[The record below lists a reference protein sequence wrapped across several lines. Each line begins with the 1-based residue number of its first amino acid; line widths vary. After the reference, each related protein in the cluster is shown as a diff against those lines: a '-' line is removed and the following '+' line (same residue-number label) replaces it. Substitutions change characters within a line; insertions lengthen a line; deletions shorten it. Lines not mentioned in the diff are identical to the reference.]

1 MSKLQVLIERSG
13 DGLIIL
19 HYEFVQHIE
28 DIMSLSEKYGI
39 GGVDHFDLEEVMKV
53 LQVLHFECGQ
63 QLGHHAGDFGKL
75 GRGDDQVIHIQQ
87 YAVKAFRTFPDD
99 NNE

>member
-39 GGVDHFDLEEVMKV
+39 GGVDHFHLEEVMKV
-53 LQVLHFECGQ
+53 LQTLHFKCGR
-63 QLGHHAGDFGKL
+63 QLGLHTTDFSKVGSV
-75 GRGDDQVIHIQQ
+75 DDQVIHIQQ

>member
-1 MSKLQVLIERSG
+1 MVKLQVSIERSG
-13 DGLIIL
+13 EGSIIRHSEL
-19 HYEFVQHIE
+19 VQHIQE
-28 DIMSLSEKYGI
+28 VMFLSKQCAI
-39 GGVDHFDLEEVMKV
+39 WGVDHFDPKEVMKV
-53 LQVLHFECGQ
+53 PQVLHFECGQ